1 MLTLRLPTM
10 QRHIKL
16 GEAIAPL
23 REEGVLVIGSGLS
36 FHNMLAFRGNMV
48 GQPSA
53 EAAQKSKV

>member
-1 MLTLRLPTM
+1 M